1 MSTRIENPATPP
13 GPAAAV
19 ARSRWPAVGSLSLG
33 IFVIV
38 TSEILPVGLLNP
50 MAAGFGVTPG
60 VAGLLLTLP
69 GLTALIA
76 APVATVATARFDRR
90 VMLTAF
96 LLLLAL
102 ANLLIAV
109 APSYPPVLLGRILV
123 GVVIGGY
130 WSIGAGLA
138 PRVVRPEAVSTATAM
153 IFAAVPVG
161 SVLGVPLGTALGQ
174 EFGWRT
180 PFLVLA
186 VASTVIAAFG
196 RWALPELRA
205 VRTTSAAVLFGL
217 VRERGTGVR
226 TGLAVT
232 ALLVIA
238 HFAAFTYVSPFLES
252 ATHAGNRTV
261 AAYLLLYGV
270 AGVAGTAITSR
281 ALIRGLRGTF
291 VTAALLIA
299 GCTALL
305 PLLGRGPGV
314 RSPCSRCGGW
324 PTAWCPPAPKPG
336 SRVRHRPCP
345 RRRRCCSPRVFRRP
359 WRRARYW
366 AVWSWTPRRPR
377 RSCAARP
384 CSPCSR
390 PRSRQ
395 PCERRAETGRP
406 RPVRRS
412 VQAELRALV
421 AAARAAALDRE
432 EGVAEQADGQT
443 HQADRAGGGPGV
455 DEPGHDGGDQEA
467 DGADGQYR
475 PRIGEARGDL
485 RYGRGHPC
493 SLVGGAACGGARRGR
508 DGGPGEPATPARTV
522 PYRLPL

>member
-305 PLLGRGPGV
+305 PLLGRGPGGAIAV
-314 RSPCSRCGGW
+314 L
-324 PTAWCPPAPKPG
+324 
-336 SRVRHRPCP
+336 
-345 RRRRCCSPRVFRRP
+345 
-359 WRRARYW
+359 
-366 AVWSWTPRRPR
+366 AVWGLAYGLVPACSQTWLA
-377 RSCAARP
+377 RSAPAVPEAATVLFTAGFQATLAAGALLGGLVVDAASTSTVMRCAA
-384 CSPCSR
+384 
-390 PRSRQ
+390 
-395 PCERRAETGRP
+395 
-406 RPVRRS
+406 V
-412 VQAELRALV
+412 LALFAAAV
-421 AAARAAALDRE
+421 AATVR
-432 EGVAEQADGQT
+432 T
-443 HQADRAGGGPGV
+443 PG
-455 DEPGHDGGDQEA
+455 
-467 DGADGQYR
+467 
-475 PRIGEARGDL
+475 
-485 RYGRGHPC
+485 
-493 SLVGGAACGGARRGR
+493 
-508 DGGPGEPATPARTV
+508 
-522 PYRLPL
+522 